1 MFQRVLPFLFFLP
14 CPAAKRPQSR
24 CEKLFS
30 FTRHLSRLHCSALH
44 RRSLPSCDTA
54 DISARQS
61 PQTPLL
67 FRTEDSPCVLP
78 VCKHLR
84 TVLIVRVALFLAP
97 GQADRTETLS
107 RLCAHS
113 CSPPPCRCYVLGW
126 LLAAVILHTTIHR
139 TFNHTRCICSILT

>member
-14 CPAAKRPQSR
+14 SPCPAAMRPQSR

-67 FRTEDSPCVLP
+67 FRIE
-78 VCKHLR
+78 
-84 TVLIVRVALFLAP
+84 VAPSFFLSVSVSEA
-97 GQADRTETLS
+97 S
-107 RLCAHS
+107 RLCAWPLFLPMDKQTVQRLS
-113 CSPPPCRCYVLGW
+113 AAFARILALPRP
-126 LLAAVILHTTIHR
+126 AAV
-139 TFNHTRCICSILT
+139 TFWDGFLLSPSHIQRYIVYLIIYFLSVQS